1 MEEERWGDARDW
13 ENWREREAAIIA
25 QDICARN
32 YGHWP
37 VSIVEWQEAAARYG
51 LTLHIVT
58 DDISEPAVTVGT
70 TVVVRHTNR
79 MGILQ
84 KRICHEIAEA
94 VARRDGAPRPFNFDS
109 LADEHHNVARLVEG
123 GIASYARRRNAGHPQ
138 APIVATGETG
148 QTAATSAA
156 LQEELQAEDER
167 LEAAEA
173 QLDQ

>member
-1 MEEERWGDARDW
+1 MEEERWGDVRDW

-123 GIASYARRRNAGHPQ
+123 GIASYAQKEKQAIQKREKSLQVKQDKLRQRLRR
-138 APIVATGETG
+138 IE
-148 QTAATSAA
+148 
-156 LQEELQAEDER
+156 EELQVEAER